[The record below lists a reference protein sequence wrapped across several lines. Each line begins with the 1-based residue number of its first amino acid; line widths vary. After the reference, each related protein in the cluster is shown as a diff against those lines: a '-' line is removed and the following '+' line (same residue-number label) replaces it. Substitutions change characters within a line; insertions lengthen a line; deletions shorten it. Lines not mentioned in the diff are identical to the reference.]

1 LPQLLLVA
9 VVACAASGLAVG
21 ALVPPL
27 AGATPEASP
36 GAVAT
41 IRTAVWVAG
50 ALVLGLLGRRG
61 AWREASWLVY
71 PALAATGIKILLED
85 LPRSR
90 PATLFVAFALY
101 GVALLAAARSRQ
113 RGRAAGAGAAG

>member
-1 LPQLLLVA
+1 
-9 VVACAASGLAVG
+9 
-21 ALVPPL
+21 
-27 AGATPEASP
+27 
-36 GAVAT
+36 
-41 IRTAVWVAG
+41 
-50 ALVLGLLGRRG
+50 
-61 AWREASWLVY
+61 VY